1 MRSSSIVAMTTAA
14 ALFLSAGLANASLP
28 GTLGPWTPAPG
39 TSSPYLNQF
48 GNGVYAGG
56 FSDLFT
62 FINPASSA
70 FVDSGSI
77 NGITL
82 GAGITGGS
90 VSVFEFTDSSH
101 TVSLAN
107 LLASITNPTTASV
120 LNFVLPGA
128 GLGYGYGIQVA
139 GTASGTTSY
148 SGNLMISEV
157 PEPKT
162 YAMLLAG
169 LGLLAFTARRRK
181 TSFF

>member
-28 GTLGPWTPAPG
+28 GTLGPWTPSPG

-48 GNGVYAGG
+48 GNGVSAGS
-56 FSDLFT
+56 FTDLFT

-70 FVDSGSI
+70 FVDSASI
-77 NGITL
+77 NGISL
-82 GAGITGGS
+82 GAPITNS
-90 VSVFEFTDSSH
+90 SISVFEFTNAAQ
-101 TVSLAN
+101 TAWNV
-107 LLASITNPTTASV
+107 LASITNPTAASV

-128 GLGYGYGIQVA
+128 GFNYGYGIQVKGDVSSA
-139 GTASGTTSY
+139 TSY
-148 SGNLMISEV
+148 TANLMISEV